1 MSEGMSDSQAQ
12 MNQQEFW
19 DEQGRIYKT
28 AYVTIA
34 LIVINIIMYM
44 LCKTDLGY
52 IIYDRGALMLS
63 DIDSNWGKFRTF
75 TSMFL
80 HADMNHLASNMFMLI
95 LLGGVIEN
103 YTGHVFFLFMYLMSG
118 LFGNFFSL
126 GYEQFFGISR
136 ISVGASGAIMGN
148 VGFLALWLLAGGKS
162 KRKIANMK
170 FRLIVFGLYI
180 IESCFMQAGANTQ
193 AHLGGFLMGVV
204 LGVVNIIIFKN
215 NKKMEGL
222 A

>member
-1 MSEGMSDSQAQ
+1 MSEGMSEAQGQ
-12 MNQQEFW
+12 MNQEEFW
-19 DEQGRIYKT
+19 EEQRKIYKT

-34 LIVINIIMYM
+34 LVVVNIIMYI
-44 LCKTDLGY
+44 LCTTDIGY
-52 IIYDRGALMLS
+52 LIYDKGALMLA

-80 HADMNHLASNMFMLI
+80 HADINHLTSNMFMLV

-103 YTGHVFFLFMYLMSG
+103 YTGHLFYLFMYMMAG

-126 GYEQFFGISR
+126 GYEQFFGIDR

-148 VGFLALWLLAGGKS
+148 VGFLALWLISGGKC
-162 KRKIANMK
+162 KRNIANMK

-180 IESCFMQAGANTQ
+180 IQSCFIQPGANTQ